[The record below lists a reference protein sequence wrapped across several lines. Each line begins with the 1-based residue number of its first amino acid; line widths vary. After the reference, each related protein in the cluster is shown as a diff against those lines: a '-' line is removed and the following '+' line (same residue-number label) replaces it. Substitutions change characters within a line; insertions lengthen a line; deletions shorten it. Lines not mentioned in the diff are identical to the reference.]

1 MCDTSSPTWAR
12 SIGST
17 VVALEVA
24 LEAWNHNHWT
34 IREVSLSLF
43 FLRLFFLKKK
53 LLFIYFGSI
62 ES

>member
-24 LEAWNHNHWT
+24 LEAWNLNHWT

-43 FLRLFFLKKK
+43 FFKVILFKKK
-53 LLFIYFGSI
+53 ITIHLFWLH
-62 ES
+62 